1 MSIFAE
7 NQRIVK
13 RLILLLSFVL
23 IIAITIWWRVP
34 IIGDGWNKQTMYV
47 GLLDTWYGHSID
59 SKAYA
64 MWIDDDS
71 SMGVFKAKDIANSL
85 DIPVF
90 FAVIADKMEPI
101 VADSLASWQRQGT
114 GIILHGLRHE
124 RWQEWD
130 KSQIEY
136 DIHQSKQR
144 LNEQGFDTTQI
155 IKIIIPPHGCNTK
168 AIREVIN
175 RHGYRMISGATL
187 VNPDRHVFQ
196 LGRISINSD
205 TNLDAMRKMLEKA
218 YERNAFVIFATHSS
232 ISEQF
237 SIEKTLKVLS
247 IAKDIGYCF
256 NINE

>member
-1 MSIFAE
+1 M
-7 NQRIVK
+7 K
-13 RLILLLSFVL
+13 RLIFLILFVL
-23 IIAITIWWRVP
+23 IIAITIWWRAP
-34 IIGDGWNKQTMYV
+34 IMCYDWNKQTIYV
-47 GLLDTWYGHSID
+47 GLLDACYGLSTD

-71 SMGVFKAKDIANSL
+71 SIGVFKAKDIADSL
-85 DIPVF
+85 RIPIF

-101 VADSLASWQRQGT
+101 VADSLAFWQLQGT

-205 TNLDAMRKMLEKA
+205 TNLDAMREMLEKA